1 MLKHHFPQASDLIF
15 GCMGLGGSWDDAPV
29 SREDKVHAQRAVEA
43 ALDAGITVF
52 DHADIYTLGKA
63 ETVFGQILTDQP
75 HLRDKMILQSKC
87 AIRFADDKGPK
98 RYDFSADWISQSVEG
113 SLRRLNTEQL
123 DILLLHRPDPLIAL
137 DELAETLASLI
148 TTGKIKHIGVSNMN
162 RFQMEYLQSA
172 LNTPIVANQLELSL
186 AARGFV
192 EEAISVNTP
201 DYGQA
206 GFTAGTI
213 EYCLTHNV
221 QLQAWGALAQGRF
234 SGGRTQGATDEATA
248 KRVSEMAEKY
258 QVSPEAIVLGW
269 LTRHPA
275 SIQPVIGTTNPAR
288 IHACAQATSLSLSR
302 EDWYLLFE
310 TVRGHDVP

>member
-1 MLKHHFPQASDLIF
+1 MLKHHFPNASDLIY
-15 GCMGLGGSWDDAPV
+15 GCMGLGGSWDDAALT
-29 SREDKVHAQRAVEA
+29 RDDKVHAQGAVEA

-63 ETVFGQILTDQP
+63 ESVFGQLLTDQP

-87 AIRFADDKGPK
+87 AIRFADAKGPK
-98 RYDFSADWISQSVEG
+98 RYDFSAEWITQSVEG

-137 DELAETLASLI
+137 DEVAQTLATLI

-206 GFTAGTI
+206 GFTAGTV
-213 EYCLTHNV
+213 EYCQMHNV

-248 KRVSEMAEKY
+248 RLVSELAEKY
-258 QVSPEAIVLGW
+258 HVAPEAIVLGW

-275 SIQPVIGTTNPAR
+275 RIQPVIGTTNPER
-288 IHACAQATSLSLSR
+288 IHACAQAATLSLSR

-310 TVRGHDVP
+310 TVRGQDVP